1 MIRNLNKLTF
11 SGYGKVLQDRLP
23 NRGFPQGDT
32 WQETFWTITDQERPA
47 ALPAKAARCIW
58 TSKRG

>member
-11 SGYGKVLQDRLP
+11 SGYGKGLQDRLP
-23 NRGFPQGDT
+23 NRGFTQGDT
-32 WQETFWTITDQERPA
+32 WQETFWTRSASCA
-47 ALPAKAARCIW
+47 ACKAARCIW